1 MGRFQISGRGTPAV
15 VVEAG
20 NWLTALGLGLDQLD
34 AVSALDRLA
43 CEVLQ
48 NGTVIARDART
59 GSGFVVVPLQDPVPV
74 PIGADEPPLEADSGG
89 VDPGLGGDPDDE
101 PTFVSEPDSAE
112 LALALAEGVEDYGD
126 EEDTAELNKRAVRT
140 LVATVRETPTPGV
153 AWERAL
159 EVAQTLVPSESGAA
173 LRVEATGGIRFVA
186 ATGPKASDVLGVT
199 LPAGTGIV
207 GFTVE
212 RGVGLIVTRP
222 HRDPRFFA
230 EMDKVTGYSTESV
243 LCVPVRAPDGGIAG
257 CLELL
262 NAPSSFGRTQL
273 ELVEQV
279 AEALTD
285 RLDDE

>member
-1 MGRFQISGRGTPAV
+1 MGRFQVSGRGTPAV

-43 CEVLQ
+43 CEVLP

-59 GSGFVVVPLQDPVPV
+59 GSGYVVVPMGDTPAPAA
-74 PIGADEPPLEADSGG
+74 PAADAPLEAESGG
-89 VDPGLGGDPDDE
+89 IDLDPDEE
-101 PTFVSEPDSAE
+101 PTFISEPDSAE

-140 LVATVRETPTPGV
+140 LIATLRETPSAV
-153 AWERAL
+153 IAWERAL
-159 EVAQTLVPSESGAA
+159 EVAQTLVPSDSGAA
-173 LRVEATGGIRFVA
+173 LRVEPSGALRFVA

-222 HRDPRFFA
+222 QRDPRFFA
-230 EMDKVTGYSTESV
+230 EMDKVTGYSTETV
-243 LCVPVRAPDGGIAG
+243 LCVPVRAPDGSIAG
-257 CLELL
+257 CIELL
-262 NAPSSFGRTQL
+262 NAPAGFGRMQL

-279 AEALTD
+279 ADGLTEQ
-285 RLDDE
+285 LDEL